1 MNNTVLDILESSF
14 QSYISGQEIADTL
27 NMTRA
32 NVWKEIQKLKDLGY
46 EIDSIRNRGYAL
58 LSLNGRLSSN
68 KMASQFKKY
77 TPVSLQ
83 VYDEVSS
90 TNTLAKEY
98 ADANPLNPNAL
109 IVADTQS
116 KGRGRRGRSFYSP
129 SQSGIYMSILFT
141 PELSL
146 LDSQLITIGAAVAV
160 RRVLESTLKVE
171 SQIKWL
177 NDLYIGNRKIC
188 GILTEGDIILESN
201 TYKYLIVGIGLNL
214 FEAQSVPKELASIYG
229 SVTDTQDYDRNDI
242 VTRIYESFMQI
253 LETLPSSRLDLID
266 EYKSYSNVLGKNV
279 FIVGSE
285 DEIYDAIDI
294 DEHGYL
300 VVQDEQGNQ
309 KHLHSGEI
317 SVKELVS

>member
-68 KMASQFKKY
+68 KMASHFKKY

-116 KGRGRRGRSFYSP
+116 QGRGRRGRSFYSP

-214 FEAQSVPKELASIYG
+214 FEAQSVPKELTSIYG

-266 EYKSYSNVLGKNV
+266 EYKSYSNVLGKKV
-279 FIVGSE
+279 LIVGSE

-300 VVQDEQGNQ
+300 VVQDNHGNQ

-317 SVKELVS
+317 SIKEL